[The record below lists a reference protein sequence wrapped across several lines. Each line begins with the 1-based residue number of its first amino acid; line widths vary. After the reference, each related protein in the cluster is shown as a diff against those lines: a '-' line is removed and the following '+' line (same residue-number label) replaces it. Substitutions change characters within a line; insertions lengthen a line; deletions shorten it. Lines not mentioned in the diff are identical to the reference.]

1 MTNEFQRSNSTTNAF
16 IGGTQKDWMT
26 GQLPKS
32 TRDPSSPKAS
42 MPKATDQ
49 VGKFSH
55 RAESAPDVYK
65 AVERKDLPNTAF
77 GPNFD
82 RGRYPAQRPR
92 QESTNKHA
100 RRLTA
105 STVASSAPPV
115 SSPPVVEES
124 SYTLPAV
131 PVVVSTNAK
140 NVLPSPSPS
149 VEARQNSVNAIE
161 IEDEDHQPQA
171 AELQPVETP
180 TAALEELVIRFGGIE
195 QVEKLLK
202 DADKSNYGPSQIAAS
217 AVAQELPGAISLS
230 GPQPPRQPP
239 VSSSQL
245 RSESDHGA
253 QVPSIGNKR
262 TQEITDEPRKRL
274 QSIPG
279 SSFGNPVA
287 LPSATTVLP
296 NQNGQGSPA
305 ASPSG
310 NEMHRFAQ
318 DLAQRIQLVANI
330 PNRKGDQVER
340 PRLELLR
347 EACESSDYF
356 YLILHQLFCFDY
368 RTRKSNRRV
377 PSLNDMHRKGLDV
390 VAFLLV
396 SNDDMADDAV
406 AWFAFF
412 PLSWGK
418 LQSTSA
424 YAKALRC
431 LEKMATF
438 WDQLRSQCR
447 KRKCPPLVDE
457 LVVLFNVESFLFQ
470 QIIFR
475 AVLRDIWSGKP
486 DNCSCFSIVEGLFNR
501 DYKAVMDRLSV
512 GSTTFGLAEFYQQ
525 AIIKEYQQI
534 FGSHWQHTVAGAT
547 ANMAAPLQQQS
558 QSRLAPAN
566 SGSNRRNKSQH
577 GHNKSTQSP
586 LTLDLHAAQR
596 HNLSVASGPAP
607 IAVQDMQ
614 ICRQGNLLSQSQA
627 LASNP
632 LPSPHIGNFT
642 QSPTTLQGIFS
653 PGYSMNP
660 PWQSNNQQQQRER
673 RTSSTSGTIRNVP
686 ESTTPTQPISH
697 VVPSNVLGN
706 AHMHQFQQ
714 TIGSQQQSHNSTL
727 SLNSI
732 NPRSHSQPEVRRAL
746 SNQAGETTLPTLVP
760 HPLVHSSHSHPAL
773 TNPTSFIRSYPP
785 LPTHPNPTTSALH
798 QAHLRSP
805 TLSCLDPSKASSSMT
820 KCYRF
825 IKHILM
831 PPAEL
836 DSKNRHV
843 NWEFNV
849 NKELT
854 DLFAPDALTCHGAP
868 PARAIVPGSRLCR
881 IRCINLKAKSGMPT
895 QSEWA
900 VADNVWPGSTAVIL
914 NGIAL
919 DIRKKTH
926 HGKDLPID
934 VTRYIKAGQN
944 NLSTAVIGFE
954 KDSISRYVI
963 GVEFIQVVDEQ
974 QIKNEI
980 KIFPYLEARK
990 RILDQSKKVD
1000 PDIEFIQSQR
1010 VLDLTDPFTARIF
1023 EVPVRGIN
1031 CNHNQCFD
1039 RDTFLETRT
1048 AKVPGEPC
1056 GPDEFRCPICGQDA
1070 RPQSLM
1076 IDTFFLSVR
1085 KALEERDRLDAKAII
1100 LHDSGQWQVKE
1111 EEEASGESGDGTGRR
1126 SAGLAGARTASAS
1139 AARQSTPR
1147 EVIEIDDD

>member
-32 TRDPSSPKAS
+32 ARDPSSPKAS

-49 VGKFSH
+49 VGKLPH
-55 RAESAPDVYK
+55 RAESAPDVCK
-65 AVERKDLPNTAF
+65 AVDRKDLPNTAF

-92 QESTNKHA
+92 HEGTNKHA
-100 RRLTA
+100 RRLTT
-105 STVASSAPPV
+105 STAASSTPPV
-115 SSPPVVEES
+115 LSPVVVEENLC
-124 SYTLPAV
+124 TLPAV

-161 IEDEDHQPQA
+161 VEDQDHQPQA

-180 TAALEELVIRFGGIE
+180 TTALEELVIRFGGIE

-202 DADKSNYGPSQIAAS
+202 DADKSNYGPGQIAAP
-217 AVAQELPGAISLS
+217 AVAQELPMAMPLS
-230 GPQPPRQPP
+230 GPQPPGQPSVLSNEP
-239 VSSSQL
+239 
-245 RSESDHGA
+245 RSESDRGA
-253 QVPSIGNKR
+253 QVPSIGEKR
-262 TQEITDEPRKRL
+262 TQEITDVPRKRL
-274 QSIPG
+274 QSIPV
-279 SSFGNPVA
+279 SSSGNPVA
-287 LPSATTVLP
+287 LPAATTVLP
-296 NQNGQGSPA
+296 NQTGQGSPA

-310 NEMHRFAQ
+310 NETHRFAQ
-318 DLAQRIQLVANI
+318 DLAQRTQLVANI
-330 PNRKGDQVER
+330 QNRKGDQVER

-356 YLILHQLFCFDY
+356 YLILHQLFCLDY
-368 RTRKSNRRV
+368 RIRKSDRQV
-377 PSLNDMHRKGLDV
+377 PGLNEMHRKGLDV

-396 SNDDMADDAV
+396 SNDDMTDDAV

-424 YAKALRC
+424 YSKVLRC

-447 KRKCPPLVDE
+447 KRNYPPLVDE
-457 LVVLFNVESFLFQ
+457 LVVLFNAESFLFQ

-486 DNCSCFSIVEGLFNR
+486 DCSCFSIVEGSFKK
-501 DYKAVMDRLSV
+501 DYNAVMGRLSG
-512 GSTTFGLAEFYQQ
+512 GSTTFELAEFYQK
-525 AIIKEYQQI
+525 AVIKEYQQI
-534 FGSHWQHTVAGAT
+534 LRSHWKHTVAGAT
-547 ANMAAPLQQQS
+547 ASMAAPLQLQN
-558 QSRLAPAN
+558 QSRRAPAN
-566 SGSNRRNKSQH
+566 NGSNRRNKSQH
-577 GHNKSTQSP
+577 SHNKNTQSP

-596 HNLSVASGPAP
+596 HNSSVASGPAP
-607 IAVQDMQ
+607 IAVQDTQ
-614 ICRQGNLLSQSQA
+614 IFRQGNLLSQSQA
-627 LASNP
+627 LASNA
-632 LPSPHIGNFT
+632 LPSPQIGNFT

-673 RTSSTSGTIRNVP
+673 RTSSTAGTNRNAP
-686 ESTTPTQPISH
+686 STVPTQQIPH
-697 VVPSNVLGN
+697 VVPSNVPGN
-706 AHMHQFQQ
+706 AHMYQFQQ
-714 TIGSQQQSHNSTL
+714 TDGSQQQSHNRTL
-727 SLNSI
+727 SMNSI
-732 NPRSHSQPEVRRAL
+732 DPRSLPQPEVRRSL
-746 SNQAGETTLPTLVP
+746 SNQAGETTLPTPVP
-760 HPLVHSSHSHPAL
+760 HSFVHSSYSHPAL
-773 TNPTSFIRSYPP
+773 ATPTSFIRSYPP
-785 LPTHPNPTTSALH
+785 LPTHPNPATSALH

-805 TLSCLDPSKASSSMT
+805 TLSYLDPSKVSSRVT

-825 IKHILM
+825 IEHILM

-854 DLFAPDALTCHGAP
+854 DLFAPDAFNCHGAP
-868 PARAIVPGSRLCR
+868 PTRAIVPGSQLCR
-881 IRCINLKAKSGMPT
+881 IRCIKLKGKSGMPT

-900 VADNVWPGSTAVIL
+900 VADNVWPDSTAVIL

-934 VTRYIKAGQN
+934 VTRYIKPGQN
-944 NLSTAVIGFE
+944 TLSTAVIGFE

-963 GVEFIQVVDEQ
+963 GVEFVQVVDEQ

-980 KIFPYLEARK
+980 KIFPCLEARQ

-1000 PDIEFIQSQR
+1000 PDIEVIQSQR

-1023 EVPVRGIN
+1023 EVPVRGAN

-1085 KALEERDRLDAKAII
+1085 MRLQERDRLDAKAII
-1100 LHDSGQWQVKE
+1100 LHDSGKWEIKE

-1126 SAGLAGARTASAS
+1126 SAGLAGARSASAS